1 MSSPLRG
8 AEIDVCIHR
17 VALSRAEPTYA
28 SRTRTTPEMERRRR
42 EAENHRRSVT
52 ETLRYLHPDAV
63 VASGR
68 EHTAELVR
76 SGVELIIE
84 PRLSD
89 LSARR
94 STSVQAFVRVGRVDD
109 HFSYAPLVIKNHEV
123 TEAGATRYL
132 IEGTLE
138 RLLPSEVVRH
148 EGLGLRTTP
157 TVRRD
162 GLLLASAT
170 RVLEAFGAA
179 DSSSRGALV
188 DRNARLWWLE
198 LNAPTYPRFN
208 LTAYDALYGE
218 RLAVLEALDE
228 WFEVGGEFPTSPYWH
243 RECLTCEFKQHCE
256 AELEAVDDVSLT
268 RFTSIGQQEA
278 LRSAGVHTRAQLARL
293 DPVSAQHAKSL
304 VSLPASAHEDF
315 DREVRLSRSFD
326 KLDELIYR
334 ARAHVRG
341 TSLRILEPS
350 LMGCPTADVEIDV
363 DMESY
368 DDATYLWGASVSVH
382 RDVEGVASGHYAFVT
397 WEELTREEESR
408 IFAEFWSWF
417 ADIRHR
423 CLEQKRTV
431 AAYCFWAQ
439 AEDGAMN
446 RAVQSPV
453 DTGPTSQDLVDF
465 RSATPSQWI
474 DLHELARRQIQTDGP
489 LGLKQLAASAGF
501 EWRDVNP
508 SGEASMTW
516 YEVARHGES
525 REEAQI
531 SRQRILDYNE
541 DDCRATK
548 ALRDWLNG
556 PATTLAQRDDPF

>member
-8 AEIDVCIHR
+8 AEIDACVHR
-17 VALSRAEPTYA
+17 IALSRAEPSYA
-28 SRTRTTPEMERRRR
+28 VRTLTTPEMERRRH
-42 EAENHRRSVT
+42 EAENHRRAVT
-52 ETLRYLHPDAV
+52 ETLKSVHRDAV

-68 EHTAELVR
+68 ENAAELLR
-76 SGVELIIE
+76 DGVELILQ
-84 PRLSD
+84 PRVND
-89 LSARR
+89 PSARR
-94 STSVQAFVRVGRVDD
+94 STSVEAFVRVGRVGER
-109 HFSYAPLVIKNHEV
+109 FTYAPLVIKNHEV
-123 TEAGATRYL
+123 TEASATRYL
-132 IEGTLE
+132 LEGTLD
-138 RLLPSEVVRH
+138 RLLPSEIVRR
-148 EGLGLRTTP
+148 EGLGLRSTP

-162 GLLLASAT
+162 GLVLANAT

-179 DSSSRGALV
+179 DPGTRGALV
-188 DRNARLWWLE
+188 DRHGRLWWLE
-198 LNAPTYPRFN
+198 LGAPTYPRFN
-208 LTAYDALYGE
+208 LAAYDALYGE

-243 RECLTCEFKQHCE
+243 RECLTCEFNEHCE
-256 AELEAVDDVSLT
+256 AQLEAVDDVSLT

-278 LRSAGVHTRAQLARL
+278 LRASGVRTRAQLARL
-293 DPVSAQHAKSL
+293 DPVRAQHAKAHIAPS
-304 VSLPASAHEDF
+304 PESA
-315 DREVRLSRSFD
+315 REEFERVDRLSRSFD

-341 TSLRILEPS
+341 SPLRILDPS
-350 LMGCPTADVEIDV
+350 QMGCPTADVEIDV

-368 DDATYLWGASVSVH
+368 DDATYLWGANVTVH
-382 RDVEGVASGHYAFVT
+382 RDVEGVTTGHYSFVT
-397 WEELTREEESR
+397 WELLTRDVEAR

-417 ADIRHR
+417 SDVRRR
-423 CLEQKRTV
+423 CLDQERSV

-446 RAVQSPV
+446 RAVQYPV
-453 DTGPTSQDLVDF
+453 DAGPTSRDLADF
-465 RSATPSQWI
+465 RAASPSQWI
-474 DLHELARRQIQTDGP
+474 DLHALASRQIQTEGP

-516 YEVARHGES
+516 YEVAS
-525 REEAQI
+525 RDQEREAKI

-556 PATTLAQRDDPF
+556 PAKALAHRNDHF